1 MALTLVPGF
10 MLDRDLWTDIA
21 PALGRFGPLIHADP
35 ARATTIAGMAR
46 DTLQA
51 APARFGVIGFSMG
64 GYVAREMARGAPDRV
79 SRLVL
84 IATSARGDSELQARR
99 RAVASTAD
107 TSAFRGIAR
116 RSIAQ
121 SLAPEREE
129 DEALIGRIH
138 AMSLRLG
145 GETFRRQAMFRRE
158 GDLDRLSSI
167 TCPTLVVAGDRDRLR
182 SIEEAEEMAAG
193 IPGARLEI
201 LPSGHMIPMEAPG
214 PLAELLADFL
224 GEGM

>member
-21 PALGRFGPLIHADP
+21 PTLERFGPLTHADP

-46 DTLQA
+46 DTLDA
-51 APARFGVIGFSMG
+51 APARFGLIGFSMG
-64 GYVAREMARGAPDRV
+64 GYVAREMARVAPGRV

-84 IATSARGDSELQARR
+84 IATSARGDNEIQARR
-99 RAVASTAD
+99 RAVASSAD
-107 TSAFRGIAR
+107 PSAFRGIAR

-121 SLAPEREE
+121 SLAPEREG

-138 AMSLRLG
+138 AMSARLG

-158 GDLDRLSSI
+158 GDMALLSAI
-167 TCPTLVVAGDRDRLR
+167 TCPTLVIAGDRDRLR
-182 SIEEAEEMAAG
+182 SIAEAEEMASA

-214 PLAELLADFL
+214 PLSDLLADFL
-224 GEGM
+224 AEGQ

>member
-10 MLDRDLWTDIA
+10 MLDRDLWTDVA

-145 GETFRRQAMFRRE
+145 GETFRWQAMFRRE